1 MNNAKKLFSSSN
13 GVGRSVRTTLQSF
26 VGILAF
32 FTALIAIPQV
42 QEFVLTNGIVTAGTL
57 ATTIGL
63 VAALQNAVEK
73 FLRDYFGE

>member
-32 FTALIAIPQV
+32 CAALIAIPQV
-42 QEFVLTNGIVTAGTL
+42 QQFILANGVVTAGTL